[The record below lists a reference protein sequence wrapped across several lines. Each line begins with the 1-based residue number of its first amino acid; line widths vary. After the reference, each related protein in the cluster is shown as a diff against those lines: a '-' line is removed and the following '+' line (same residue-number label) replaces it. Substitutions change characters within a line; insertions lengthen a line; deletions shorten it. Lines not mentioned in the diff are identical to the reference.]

1 MNAKW
6 TAGGSEKTTAVWVK
20 DENGK
25 TVCNVARCD
34 DDWNR
39 ASLISAAP
47 DLLAALEIAE
57 GRLMCIDAQ
66 KLDTVARNDDV
77 IDRIRAAI
85 AKAKGE

>member
-47 DLLAALEIAE
+47 DLLAALESMIAK
-57 GRLMCIDAQ
+57 IDAD
-66 KLDTVARNDDV
+66 KLPISCSIA
-77 IDRIRAAI
+77 RAAI
-85 AKAKGE
+85 ARARGE

>member
-1 MNAKW
+1 MKAKW

-47 DLLAALEIAE
+47 DLLAALESMIAK
-57 GRLMCIDAQ
+57 IDAD
-66 KLDTVARNDDV
+66 KLPISCSIA
-77 IDRIRAAI
+77 RAAI

>member
-6 TAGGSEKTTAVWVK
+6 TAGGREKTTPVWVK

-25 TVCNVARCD
+25 TVCNVARCA

-47 DLLAALEIAE
+47 DLLAALEAIVKMVGPYSGQGRMDAEIA
-57 GRLMCIDAQ
+57 A
-66 KLDTVARNDDV
+66 ARS
-77 IDRIRAAI
+77 AI
-85 AKAKGE
+85 AKARGE

>member
-47 DLLAALEIAE
+47 DLMAALESMIAK
-57 GRLMCIDAQ
+57 IDAD
-66 KLDTVARNDDV
+66 KLPISCSIA
-77 IDRIRAAI
+77 RAAI
-85 AKAKGE
+85 AKARGE

>member
-1 MNAKW
+1 MTAKW
-6 TAGGSEKTTAVWVK
+6 TAVGSEKTTAVWVK

-39 ASLISAAP
+39 ASLIAAAP
-47 DLLAALEIAE
+47 DLLQALEFVAE
-57 GRLMCIDAQ
+57 EFNGKETWLAD
-66 KLDTVARNDDV
+66 KV
-77 IDRIRAAI
+77 RAAI